1 MWGISHCLLLLWS
14 ALWTTENYHSCFYK
28 SLRVCVCV
36 CMHVSLHMAQGPV
49 CGVNRRR
56 VNTQAACSLHC
67 YYPVCIISLIN
78 CSHQRHC
85 PLKYC
90 WASFQVK
97 ENRVGR
103 GSSGPS
109 TETCSRHNGK
119 RNLVQR
125 CPVALLKK
133 NFCFSN
139 HGISGSIKQWK
150 YESSSFFWS
159 TSPSNNQLPSATSC
173 QPVSQPDVASDFT
186 DFSRPVWLGSNVESL

>member
-109 TETCSRHNGK
+109 TETCLRHNGK

-125 CPVALLKK
+125 CLVALLKK
-133 NFCFSN
+133 NSVFLIMVFLDLLN
-139 HGISGSIKQWK
+139 SGNMKAPP
-150 YESSSFFWS
+150 SFDRPLLAT
-159 TSPSNNQLPSATSC
+159 TSYHQ
-173 QPVSQPDVASDFT
+173 QPVANQSANRMLQVISLTF
-186 DFSRPVWLGSNVESL
+186 LGLCG

>member
-28 SLRVCVCV
+28 SLWVCVCV

-109 TETCSRHNGK
+109 TETCLRHNGK

-133 NFCFSN
+133 NSVFVIMVFLDLLN
-139 HGISGSIKQWK
+139 SGNMKAPPPFDQPLLAT
-150 YESSSFFWS
+150 
-159 TSPSNNQLPSATSC
+159 TSYHQ
-173 QPVSQPDVASDFT
+173 QPVANRMLQVISLTF
-186 DFSRPVWLGSNVESL
+186 LGLCG

>member
-109 TETCSRHNGK
+109 TETCLRHNGK

-133 NFCFSN
+133 NSVFLIMVFLDLLN
-139 HGISGSIKQWK
+139 SGNMKAPP
-150 YESSSFFWS
+150 SFDRPLLAT
-159 TSPSNNQLPSATSC
+159 TSYHQ
-173 QPVSQPDVASDFT
+173 QPVANQSANQMLQVISLTF
-186 DFSRPVWLGSNVESL
+186 LGLCG